1 MGWQRQNGRMP
12 APTAATQGRKR
23 TPGSPAKSRPRQR
36 SGKKKAAGRSRP
48 AARRLWPIAIAAF
61 GAFVVAYLLD
71 FTAIAQLIF
80 GGLAEQLG
88 QHIRIVSVGVLLLSG
103 CVLAWTSL
111 HPAPRPVAKAP
122 RKPRPRAPRSTEKPV
137 RAEADQASPSD
148 DPPASG
154 DRSSET
160 DGRTAPAPQAGS
172 GPQAGSALQA
182 ASASEAGS
190 TPEAGPVRESAPRG
204 RSAGRSRRG
213 AGDASDR

>member
-1 MGWQRQNGRMP
+1 MTGKTGDVTQPTSWLSPTDRQGQNGRMP

-36 SGKKKAAGRSRP
+36 PGKKQASGRSRT
-48 AARRLWPIAIAAF
+48 AARRLWPVAIAASV
-61 GAFVVAYLLD
+61 AFVVAYLLD

-88 QHIRIVSVGVLLLSG
+88 QHIRIVSVGVLLLCGS
-103 CVLAWTSL
+103 VLAWTAR
-111 HPAPRPVAKAP
+111 HPTPRPVAKAP
-122 RKPRPRAPRSTEKPV
+122 RKARPRAPRSTEKPV
-137 RAEADQASPSD
+137 AAEAVQALPSD
-148 DPPASG
+148 DPSPSG
-154 DRSSET
+154 DRSGEI
-160 DGRTAPAPQAGS
+160 DGATAPAPQ
-172 GPQAGSALQA
+172 
-182 ASASEAGS
+182 AGS